1 MLLLTFMMVGKLRN
15 SKNRSIGK
23 TSLYAYLLNHSSFIY
38 RKNFNCEFFVLLHF
52 YTE

>member
-23 TSLYAYLLNHSSFIY
+23 TSLYAYLFFIY
-38 RKNFNCEFFVLLHF
+38 LQKKF
-52 YTE
+52 